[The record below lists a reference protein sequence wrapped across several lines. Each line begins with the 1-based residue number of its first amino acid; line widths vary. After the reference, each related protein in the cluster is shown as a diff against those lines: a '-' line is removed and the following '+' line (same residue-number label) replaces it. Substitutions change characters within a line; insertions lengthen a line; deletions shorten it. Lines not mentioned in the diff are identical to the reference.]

1 MQSTGQEATS
11 YKILAQRIKTLLNF
25 LRSPIGLTLLALIL
39 LSFGLIF
46 WFSPQTLNYLQH
58 KFNQR
63 FVFFSISEPFLAML
77 KFSVVCLI
85 ILFFPLVWLGVI
97 FTLDALFFLPKR
109 LSFLLF
115 FSGIILFYLGVV
127 FAYFVV
133 LPYGIKFLLSFQTE
147 EIKPAIS
154 LEHFANFFGF
164 FLLLFGAVFELPL
177 MMVFLTMIK
186 VLNPQKLSKYR
197 KGIFFFVVVFSAV
210 ITPTPDAINMSLL
223 AIPLYLLFEAG
234 LFLSKSLSK
243 KLA

>member
-11 YKILAQRIKTLLNF
+11 YKILAQRIKTLLTL
-25 LRSPIGLTLLALIL
+25 LRSPIGLTLLTLIL

-46 WFSPQTLNYLQH
+46 WFSPQALNYLQH

-77 KFSVVCLI
+77 KFSVVCLV

-97 FTLDALFFLPKR
+97 STLDALLSLPKR
-109 LSFLLF
+109 LFFLF
-115 FSGIILFYLGVV
+115 FIFGLISFYIGVL
-127 FAYFVV
+127 FAYFVI
-133 LPYGIKFLLSFQTE
+133 LPYGVQFLLSFQTE
-147 EIKPAIS
+147 EIKPTIS

-164 FLLLFGAVFELPL
+164 FLLLFGAIFELPL
-177 MMVFLTMIK
+177 MMIFLTMIK
-186 VLNPQKLSKYR
+186 VLNPHKLSKYR
-197 KGIFFFVVVFSAV
+197 KEVFFFIVVFSAV

-234 LFLSKSLSK
+234 IFLSKRV
-243 KLA
+243 A

>member
-11 YKILAQRIKTLLNF
+11 YKILAQRIKTLLAL
-25 LRSPIGLTLLALIL
+25 LRSPIGLTLLTLIL

-46 WFSPQTLNYLQH
+46 WFSPQALNYLQH

-63 FVFFSISEPFLAML
+63 FVFFTLSEPLLAML

-85 ILFFPLVWLGVI
+85 ILFFPLIWLGVI
-97 FTLDALFFLPKR
+97 STLDALLSLPKR
-109 LSFLLF
+109 LFFLF
-115 FSGIILFYLGVV
+115 FIFGVILFYIGVL
-127 FAYFVV
+127 FAYFVI
-133 LPYGIKFLLSFQTE
+133 LPYGVQFLLSFQTE

-164 FLLLFGAVFELPL
+164 FLLLFGAIFELPL
-177 MMVFLTMIK
+177 MMIFLTMIK

-197 KGIFFFVVVFSAV
+197 KEIFFFIVVFSAV

-234 LFLSKSLSK
+234 LFLSKR
-243 KLA
+243 LA

>member
-11 YKILAQRIKTLLNF
+11 YKLLAQRIKTLLAL
-25 LRSPIGLTLLALIL
+25 LRSPIGLTLLMLIL

-46 WFSPQTLNYLQH
+46 WFSPQALNYLQH

-63 FVFFSISEPFLAML
+63 FVFFSLSEPFLAML
-77 KFSVVCLI
+77 KFSVVCLV

-97 FTLDALFFLPKR
+97 SILDALLSLPKR
-109 LSFLLF
+109 LFLLF
-115 FSGIILFYLGVV
+115 FIFGVILFYIGVL
-127 FAYFVV
+127 FAYFVI
-133 LPYGIKFLLSFQTE
+133 LPYGVQFLLSFQTE

-164 FLLLFGAVFELPL
+164 FLILFGAIFELPL
-177 MMVFLTMIK
+177 MMIFLTMIR

-197 KGIFFFVVVFSAV
+197 KEIFFFIVVFSAV

-234 LFLSKSLSK
+234 LFLSKR
-243 KLA
+243 LA

>member
-11 YKILAQRIKTLLNF
+11 YKILAQRIKTLLTL
-25 LRSPIGLTLLALIL
+25 LRSPIGLTLLTLIL

-46 WFSPQTLNYLQH
+46 WFSPQALNYLQH

-77 KFSVVCLI
+77 KFSVVCLV

-97 FTLDALFFLPKR
+97 STLDALLSLPKR
-109 LSFLLF
+109 LFFLF
-115 FSGIILFYLGVV
+115 FIFGLISFYIGVL
-127 FAYFVV
+127 FAYFVI
-133 LPYGIKFLLSFQTE
+133 LPYGVQFLLSFQTE

-164 FLLLFGAVFELPL
+164 FLLLFGAIFELPL
-177 MMVFLTMIK
+177 MMIFLTMIK
-186 VLNPQKLSKYR
+186 VLNPHKLSKYR
-197 KGIFFFVVVFSAV
+197 KEVFFFIVVFSAV

-234 LFLSKSLSK
+234 IFLSKRV
-243 KLA
+243 A